1 MSLKAIKG
9 QVVADFLV
17 DNLNIE
23 IMECY
28 IGIKPWILYFDG
40 SKHVN
45 GAEIDVVLISPNDI
59 PMKILFVIQPVCSNN
74 EAKWSF
80 DSWFGNITKF
90 RCKTFS
96 D

>member
-45 GAEIDVVLISPNDI
+45 GTRIGVVLIFPSNTPLDI
-59 PMKILFVIQPVCSNN
+59 NFKIQPV
-74 EAKWSF
+74 F
-80 DSWFGNITKF
+80 QQ
-90 RCKTFS
+90 
-96 D
+96 

>member
-1 MSLKAIKG
+1 VSLKAIKG

-45 GAEIDVVLISPNDI
+45 GTRIGVVLIFPSNTPLDI
-59 PMKILFVIQPVCSNN
+59 NFKIQPV
-74 EAKWSF
+74 F
-80 DSWFGNITKF
+80 QQ
-90 RCKTFS
+90 
-96 D
+96 